1 MAATSNV
8 TEIIFLGF
16 SQNRDAQ
23 KVISGLFL
31 LLYVAVL
38 LGNGLI
44 VVTIMA
50 GKGLASPMY
59 LFLSYLSFVEIC
71 YCSVTAPKLILDSLM
86 ERKVVS
92 LKGCITQIFF
102 LHFFGGTEI
111 FLLMAM
117 AYDRYVAICRPLHYA
132 TIMGRR
138 KCGLLAGASW
148 VAGFLHS
155 ILQTLLTVQL
165 PYCGPNEIDS
175 FFCDVHPLLKL
186 ACGDT
191 AA

>member
-71 YCSVTAPKLILDSLM
+71 
-86 ERKVVS
+86 
-92 LKGCITQIFF
+92 
-102 LHFFGGTEI
+102 
-111 FLLMAM
+111 
-117 AYDRYVAICRPLHYA
+117 
-132 TIMGRR
+132 
-138 KCGLLAGASW
+138 
-148 VAGFLHS
+148 
-155 ILQTLLTVQL
+155 
-165 PYCGPNEIDS
+165 
-175 FFCDVHPLLKL
+175 
-186 ACGDT
+186 
-191 AA
+191 